1 MRRLLIVG
9 SLLLLAGYLLTGLT
23 QVRPGERAVV
33 RRFGRVLSYKPEP
46 GLWVGL
52 PWGMDRVERVS
63 VDLVR
68 PVAVGYQQREDE
80 DLVTPAGQLLTG
92 DHNLVNLQVVLNYS
106 VQPDHVDEY
115 VIQADRVDSLIARAA
130 ETLLAEWV
138 AGRTIDEVLIDG
150 KSLLPRWLVEQTRER
165 LEGYRLGVFIQD
177 ASVTHLLPPADVKD
191 AFDNVT
197 RAQTEIRTGLHK
209 AEREAAQSLR
219 SAQAEQ
225 YRMGQQATAA
235 AAEQLLLAH
244 ADADSFERRLEQYR
258 KLRRDNPAFL
268 SGIWWEEM
276 GKLFAQMR
284 ARGQIDL
291 LDSHL
296 ANGELDIIT
305 APLQKKK

>member
-9 SLLLLAGYLLTGLT
+9 ALLLLAGYLLTGLT

-33 RRFGRVLSYKPEP
+33 RRFGRVLAHKPEP
-46 GLWVGL
+46 GLWIGL
-52 PWGMDRVERVS
+52 PWGMDRVDRVS

-68 PVAVGYQQREDE
+68 PVTVGYQPQEDE

-106 VQPDHVDEY
+106 VQPDHVDDY
-115 VIQADRVDSLIARAA
+115 VIQGDRADSLIARAA

-138 AGRTIDEVLIDG
+138 AGRTIDEVLIEG
-150 KSLLPRWLVEQTRER
+150 KSVLPRWLVEQIRER
-165 LEGYRLGVFIQD
+165 LESYHLGVSIQD
-177 ASVTHLLPPADVKD
+177 ASVAHLLPPGEVKD

-197 RAQTEIRTGLHK
+197 RAQTEIRTSLHK
-209 AEREAAQSLR
+209 AETDAEQRLR
-219 SAQAEQ
+219 SAQADQ
-225 YRMGQQATAA
+225 YKMGQQATAA

-244 ADADSFERRLEQYR
+244 AEADSFERRLEQYR

-268 SGIWWEEM
+268 AGIWWEEM

-305 APLQKKK
+305 APMQKKK

>member
-9 SLLLLAGYLLTGLT
+9 ALLLLAGYLLTGLT

-33 RRFGRVLSYKPEP
+33 RRFGRVLAYKPEP

-52 PWGMDRVERVS
+52 PWGMDRVDRVS

-68 PVAVGYQQREDE
+68 PVTVGYQPQEDE

-106 VQPDHVDEY
+106 VQPDRVDDY
-115 VIQADRVDSLIARAA
+115 VMHADRADSLIARAA

-138 AGRTIDEVLIDG
+138 AGRTIDEVLIEG
-150 KSLLPRWLVEQTRER
+150 KSVLPRWLVEQTRER
-165 LEGYRLGVFIQD
+165 LESYHLGVAIQD
-177 ASVTHLLPPADVKD
+177 ASVAHLLPPGEVKD

-197 RAQTEIRTGLHK
+197 RAQTEIRTSLHK
-209 AEREAAQSLR
+209 AEMEAEQRLR
-219 SAQAEQ
+219 SAQADQ
-225 YRMGQQATAA
+225 YRMGQQTTAA

-244 ADADSFERRLEQYR
+244 AEADSFERRLEQYR

-268 SGIWWEEM
+268 AGIWWEEM
-276 GKLFAQMR
+276 GRLFAQMR

-296 ANGELDIIT
+296 ASGELDIIT
-305 APLQKKK
+305 APMQKKK